1 MPAALTDD
9 GISISYEVA
18 GEGPPSLLCMHGW
31 AGSGRYFD
39 AMIEHLD
46 LTRRRA
52 VTFDLRGHR
61 QSDAADDGYTLDQIA
76 ADALAVADAAGLN
89 EFLVVGFSMSARF
102 AQYLALVAPERVL
115 GLILVA
121 GCPAGEIP
129 LPAELTDDWL
139 GREGDAQR
147 LTELTTAYATNP
159 IEPELLERFGEDA
172 ATVRRVALE
181 GTLHAAIATS
191 FTDRVGS
198 IATPHSW
205 SAASTTPCSRPICC
219 ETAVVAPLPDAR
231 LELLDA
237 GHEIPIELP
246 GRLAALVEAFVAQ
259 QAPEGARAT

>member
-61 QSDAADDGYTLDQIA
+61 QSDPADDGYTLDQIA
-76 ADALAVADAAGLN
+76 ADALAVADAAGLD

-129 LPAELTDDWL
+129 LPTELTDDWL

-198 IATPHSW
+198 IATPTLVVGGLHD
-205 SAASTTPCSRPICC
+205 AMFPPDLLRD
-219 ETAVVAPLPDAR
+219 AVVAPLPSAR

-246 GRLAALVEAFVAQ
+246 GQLAALVEAFVAER
-259 QAPEGARAT
+259 APEAARAT